1 VQITHLGHAT
11 LLVETGRTRIL
22 IDPGGFST
30 AWHGL
35 RDLDAVLVT
44 HQHPDHLDPGHLVPL
59 LLANRSARLL
69 VEPSTKD
76 ALPPELAAAG
86 CPPGAVSEIGD
97 VTVAAVGGSHAV
109 VHPEIPQIGN
119 VGFVLRSE
127 GEPTLFHPGD
137 SYQERPPDVDV
148 LAVPINAP
156 WTALHQT
163 VDFLRAAAPAR
174 WIPIH
179 DALLSATGRALYV
192 GRTAELAPAEIL
204 DLGGQ
209 RTATI

>member
-1 VQITHLGHAT
+1 VQITHLGHAC
-11 LLVETGRTRIL
+11 LLVETARTRML

-35 RDLDAVLVT
+35 SDLDAVLVT
-44 HQHPDHLDPGHLVPL
+44 HQHPDHLDPAHLVPL
-59 LLANRSARLL
+59 LVGNRSAKLL
-69 VEPSTKD
+69 VEPSTRS
-76 ALPPELAAAG
+76 ALPSELAATPF
-86 CPPGAVSEIGD
+86 PPGSSIDISE

-109 VHPEIPQIGN
+109 IHPEIPQIGN

-137 SYQERPPDVDV
+137 SYQVRPPEVDV

-156 WTALHQT
+156 WSALHQT
-163 VDFLRAAAPAR
+163 VDFLRATAPAR

-179 DALLSATGRALYV
+179 DALLSSLGRGLYV
-192 GRTAELAPAEIL
+192 GRTAELAAAEVL
-204 DLGGQ
+204 DLAGE

>member
-1 VQITHLGHAT
+1 MQITHLGHAC

-22 IDPGGFST
+22 IDPGAFSS

-35 RDLDAVLVT
+35 TGLDAVLIT
-44 HQHPDHLDPGHLVPL
+44 HRHPDHLDPGPLVPL
-59 LLANRSARLL
+59 MLANRPARLL
-69 VEPSTKD
+69 VEPSTRE
-76 ALPPELAAAG
+76 ALPNDLAAAA
-86 CPPGAVSEIGD
+86 CPPGTASEVGD
-97 VTVAAVGGSHAV
+97 FAVAAVGGAHAV
-109 VHPEIPQIGN
+109 IHPEIPQIGN
-119 VGFVLRSE
+119 VGYILRAE

-156 WTALHQT
+156 WAALHQT
-163 VDFLRAAAPAR
+163 VDFLRATAPAR

-179 DALLSATGRALYV
+179 DALLSPTGRALYV
-192 GRTAELAPAEIL
+192 GRTAELAPAELL
-204 DLGGQ
+204 DLSGN